1 MFTVYC
7 DDKCIYD
14 TTIDGLMLQD
24 PTLDTATNDPGS
36 FSFTIYPQHP
46 YYNMINKMTSVIS
59 VYYKGKVVFRGRPI
73 IISRGSYNQKD
84 VTCEGDLA
92 YLLDTIQMPYDYMT
106 GDKHTTIKSLFSKF
120 IDDHNSQ
127 VEERKRFTVGR
138 VTVTD
143 SNDYIVRKSSDY
155 VTTWKSINDKLI
167 DMLGGYI
174 MTRYED
180 GETYID
186 YLAEINTIS
195 NQDVEFGKNLLSIS
209 VENKFDDIYTAILP
223 LGARIESDEDNS
235 EEKRLTISDI
245 NDGVAYIEDAEAVKK
260 YGFICTVETF
270 EDITIAENL
279 LKAAK
284 ERLAELCELQSEITL
299 TAADLSGT
307 GINVNPF
314 MLGRWV
320 NVYSLPHGVSG
331 KMLINKMHVS
341 LNNPTS
347 NTLTLGKTAKAL
359 SDFTSKAESA
369 NSNLVKRVE
378 KVESN
383 AKINEGAV
391 AEVRDIVNEAN
402 TKSDEANQKADD
414 ANAKVDGL
422 VYDNRNYVL
431 GSGNYVEGG
440 ETGWTHA
447 SESTKDYI
455 DISTYDGYTRISIK
469 KMGSATSPRVF
480 LKLSDLFKKN
490 VRYTISF
497 KVRMSSARPLK
508 IKCGAGNVTSTISNY
523 ASNQFTANEWVE
535 LSNTFKVLNSATDYY
550 RIGLAYD
557 SFSDVDDYIDFEWLK
572 IEEGEKATPWSPA
585 PEDDVNN
592 LRDDTNAA
600 IIALKEEVGSQID
613 QSAESVKTT
622 VYENVYVKDEVD
634 SLVSSVSTEV
644 EQTKDSWQIT
654 FNQFQ
659 ADVDDIANGND
670 AKFEEIK
677 KYIRFEDG
685 NIILGNSESP
695 LVLKIQN
702 DRIQFLQNG
711 YEVAYISDRKMY
723 NTICSVIDRLE
734 IGDSAWQVEHN
745 EDGDTVVS
753 LVPIY

>member
-1 MFTVYC
+1 MYQVRINGTLIHDLRVNGLKLFEPKLSHEINKAGSFVFTVY
-7 DDKCIYD
+7 
-14 TTIDGLMLQD
+14 
-24 PTLDTATNDPGS
+24 PS
-36 FSFTIYPQHP
+36 HP
-46 YYNMINKMTSVIS
+46 YVSMIGKKLKPIITIEDESGVIW
-59 VYYKGKVVFRGRPI
+59 RGRVLNTED
-73 IISRGSYNQKD
+73 GFYNQEQC
-84 VTCEGDLA
+84 TCEGELA
-92 YLLDTIQMPYDYMT
+92 FFNDSIVRTYDYS
-106 GDKHTTIKSLFSKF
+106 GGLAGYFELLINQ
-120 IDDHNSQ
+120 HNDQ
-127 VEERKRFTVGR
+127 VDEEKQFKVGN

-143 SNDYIVRKSSDY
+143 PNDYVHFSSNQFQK
-155 VTTWKSINDKLI
+155 TLSEIKEKLI
-167 DMLGGYI
+167 DKYGGYLWF
-174 MTRYED
+174 RHESD
-180 GETYID
+180 GVYID
-186 YLAEINTIS
+186 YLEDS
-195 NQDVEFGKNLLSIS
+195 DLLCNQPVELGKNLIDLTKVVKGQDVATVIIPRGAIIDEETGERVSIES
-209 VENKFDDIYTAILP
+209 VNDGKDYVVNEEAAELFGKIQRVVEFDDVTQP
-223 LGARIESDEDNS
+223 
-235 EEKRLTISDI
+235 
-245 NDGVAYIEDAEAVKK
+245 
-260 YGFICTVETF
+260 
-270 EDITIAENL
+270 ENL
-279 LKAAK
+279 LSKAQEYAADYGN
-284 ERLAELCELQSEITL
+284 LIASMTF
-299 TAADLSGT
+299 TAADLHKAGSS
-307 GINVNPF
+307 INNFRLFRYVPVHSDVHEIDEKYLIKKIDIDLNDPTYGK
-314 MLGRWV
+314 L
-320 NVYSLPHGVSG
+320 SSG
-331 KMLINKMHVS
+331 KTVKTLIDKQ
-341 LNNPTS
+341 LDNN
-347 NTLTLGKTAKAL
+347 GKYGQIV
-359 SDFTSKAESA
+359 E
-369 NSNLVKRVE
+369 RVE

-391 AEVRDIVNEAN
+391 AEVRGIANEAN

-414 ANAKVDGL
+414 ANTKVDGM
-422 VYDNRNYVL
+422 VYDNRNYAL

-469 KMGSATSPRVF
+469 KMGSPTSPRVF
-480 LKLSDLFKKN
+480 LKLSDLFKKD

-497 KVRMSSARPLK
+497 KVRMSSVRPLK

-523 ASNQFTANEWVE
+523 ASDQFTANEWVE

-685 NIILGNSESP
+685 YILLGNSESP

-734 IGDSAWQVEHN
+734 IGDSAWQVEYN

>member
-1 MFTVYC
+1 MYQVRINGTLIHDLRVDGLKLFEPKLSHEINKAGSFIFTVY
-7 DDKCIYD
+7 
-14 TTIDGLMLQD
+14 
-24 PTLDTATNDPGS
+24 PS
-36 FSFTIYPQHP
+36 HP
-46 YYNMINKMTSVIS
+46 YISMI
-59 VYYKGKVVFRGRPI
+59 GKKLKPIITIEDESGTIWRGRVLNTED
-73 IISRGSYNQKD
+73 GFYNQEQC
-84 VTCEGDLA
+84 TCEGELA
-92 YLLDTIQMPYDYMT
+92 FFNDSIVRTYDYS
-106 GDKHTTIKSLFSKF
+106 GGLAGYFELLINQ
-120 IDDHNSQ
+120 HNDQ
-127 VEERKRFTVGR
+127 VDEEKQFKVGN

-143 SNDYIVRKSSDY
+143 PNDYVHFSSNQFPK
-155 VTTWKSINDKLI
+155 TLSEIKEKLI
-167 DMLGGYI
+167 DKYGGYLWF
-174 MTRYED
+174 RHESD
-180 GETYID
+180 GVYID
-186 YLAEINTIS
+186 YLEDS
-195 NQDVEFGKNLLSIS
+195 DLLCNQSVELGKNLIDLTKVVKGQDVATVIIPRGAIIDEETGERVSIES
-209 VENKFDDIYTAILP
+209 VNDGKDYVVNEEAAELFGKIQRVVEFDDVTQP
-223 LGARIESDEDNS
+223 
-235 EEKRLTISDI
+235 
-245 NDGVAYIEDAEAVKK
+245 
-260 YGFICTVETF
+260 
-270 EDITIAENL
+270 ENL
-279 LKAAK
+279 LSKAQEYAADYGN
-284 ERLAELCELQSEITL
+284 LIASMTF
-299 TAADLSGT
+299 TAADLHKAGSS
-307 GINVNPF
+307 INNFRLFRYVPVHSDVHEIDEKYLIKKIDIDLNDPTYGK
-314 MLGRWV
+314 L
-320 NVYSLPHGVSG
+320 SSG
-331 KMLINKMHVS
+331 KTVKTLIDKQ
-341 LNNPTS
+341 LDNN
-347 NTLTLGKTAKAL
+347 GKYGQIV
-359 SDFTSKAESA
+359 E
-369 NSNLVKRVE
+369 RVE

-391 AEVRDIVNEAN
+391 AEVRDIANEAN

-414 ANAKVDGL
+414 ANTKVDGL
-422 VYDNRNYVL
+422 VYDNRNYAL

-480 LKLSDLFKKN
+480 LKLSDLFKKD

-497 KVRMSSARPLK
+497 KVRMSSVRPLK

-523 ASNQFTANEWVE
+523 ASDQFTANEWVE

-685 NIILGNSESP
+685 NILLGNSESP

-702 DRIQFLQNG
+702 DRIQFLQND

>member
-1 MFTVYC
+1 MYQVRINGTLIHDLRVDGLKLFEPKLSHEINKAGSFIFTVY
-7 DDKCIYD
+7 
-14 TTIDGLMLQD
+14 
-24 PTLDTATNDPGS
+24 PS
-36 FSFTIYPQHP
+36 HP
-46 YYNMINKMTSVIS
+46 YISMI
-59 VYYKGKVVFRGRPI
+59 GKKLKPIITIEDESGTIWRGRVLNTED
-73 IISRGSYNQKD
+73 GFYNQEQC
-84 VTCEGDLA
+84 TCEGELA
-92 YLLDTIQMPYDYMT
+92 FFNDSIVRTYDYS
-106 GDKHTTIKSLFSKF
+106 GGLAGYFELLINQ
-120 IDDHNSQ
+120 HNDQ
-127 VEERKRFTVGR
+127 VDEEKQFKVGN

-143 SNDYIVRKSSDY
+143 PNDYVHFSSNQFPK
-155 VTTWKSINDKLI
+155 TLSEIKEKLI
-167 DMLGGYI
+167 DKYGGYLWF
-174 MTRYED
+174 RHESD
-180 GETYID
+180 GVYID
-186 YLAEINTIS
+186 YLEDS
-195 NQDVEFGKNLLSIS
+195 DLLCNQSVELGKNLIDLTKVVKGQDVATVIIPRGAIIDEETGERVSIES
-209 VENKFDDIYTAILP
+209 VNDGKDYVVNEEAAELFGKIQRVVEFDDVTQP
-223 LGARIESDEDNS
+223 
-235 EEKRLTISDI
+235 
-245 NDGVAYIEDAEAVKK
+245 
-260 YGFICTVETF
+260 
-270 EDITIAENL
+270 ENL
-279 LKAAK
+279 LSKAQEYAADYGN
-284 ERLAELCELQSEITL
+284 LIASMTF
-299 TAADLSGT
+299 TAADLHKAGSS
-307 GINVNPF
+307 INNFRLFRYVPVHSDVHEIDEKYLIKKIDIDLNDPTYGK
-314 MLGRWV
+314 L
-320 NVYSLPHGVSG
+320 SSG
-331 KMLINKMHVS
+331 KTVKTLIDKQ
-341 LNNPTS
+341 LDNN
-347 NTLTLGKTAKAL
+347 GKYGQIV
-359 SDFTSKAESA
+359 E
-369 NSNLVKRVE
+369 RVE

-391 AEVRDIVNEAN
+391 AEVRDIANEAN

-414 ANAKVDGL
+414 ANTKVDGL
-422 VYDNRNYVL
+422 VYDNRNYAL

-480 LKLSDLFKKN
+480 LKLSDLFKKD

-497 KVRMSSARPLK
+497 KVRMSSVRPLK

-523 ASNQFTANEWVE
+523 ASDQFTANEWVE

-644 EQTKDSWQIT
+644 EQTKDSWQII

-685 NIILGNSESP
+685 NILLGNSESP

-734 IGDSAWQVEHN
+734 IGDSAWQVEYN

>member
-14 TTIDGLMLQD
+14 TTIDGLILQD
-24 PTLDTATNDPGS
+24 PTLDMATNDPGS

-106 GDKHTTIKSLFSKF
+106 GDKHTTIKNLFSKF
-120 IDDHNSQ
+120 INDHNNQ

-143 SNDYIVRKSSDY
+143 QNDYIVRKSSDY

-167 DMLGGYI
+167 DMLGGYL

-223 LGARIESDEDNS
+223 LGARIESDEDDS

-245 NDGVAYIEDAEAVKK
+245 NDGVAYIEDTEAVKK

-307 GINVNPF
+307 GIDVNPF

-320 NVYSLPHGVSG
+320 NVYSSPHGVSG
-331 KMLINKMHVS
+331 KMLINKLSVS

-359 SDFTSKAESA
+359 SDFTSKAESV
-369 NSNLVKRVE
+369 NSNLVERVE
-378 KVESN
+378 KVESD
-383 AKINEGAV
+383 AKINEGALGEIKDV
-391 AEVRDIVNEAN
+391 AVR
-402 TKSDEANQKADD
+402 Q
-414 ANAKVDGL
+414 VDFL
-422 VYDNRNYVL
+422 YA
-431 GSGNYVEGG
+431 SGD
-440 ETGWTHA
+440 
-447 SESTKDYI
+447 SSTK
-455 DISTYDGYTRISIK
+455 
-469 KMGSATSPRVF
+469 AP
-480 LKLSDLFKKN
+480 
-490 VRYTISF
+490 
-497 KVRMSSARPLK
+497 
-508 IKCGAGNVTSTISNY
+508 
-523 ASNQFTANEWVE
+523 
-535 LSNTFKVLNSATDYY
+535 
-550 RIGLAYD
+550 
-557 SFSDVDDYIDFEWLK
+557 
-572 IEEGEKATPWSPA
+572 EEGWQESA
-585 PEDDVNN
+585 PEWQSGKYIWQKKVTILINGKVIESQAVCIQG
-592 LRDDTNAA
+592 AA
-600 IIALKEEVGSQID
+600 GEDACFIHID
-613 QSAESVKTT
+613 SSKGTAFK
-622 VYENVYVKDEVD
+622 ND
-634 SLVSSVSTEV
+634 SVSTV
-644 EQTKDSWQIT
+644 LSPVIFYGKQRIT
-654 FNQFQ
+654 DIDTLKKVFGSNAHIQWKSRIDEDDQCLIIPPEDERISEDGFKFKISP
-659 ADVDDIANGND
+659 DDIDTKGIYTCD
-670 AKFEEIK
+670 
-677 KYIRFEDG
+677 
-685 NIILGNSESP
+685 L
-695 LVLKIQN
+695 
-702 DRIQFLQNG
+702 
-711 YEVAYISDRKMY
+711 EV
-723 NTICSVIDRLE
+723 
-734 IGDSAWQVEHN
+734 
-745 EDGDTVVS
+745 
-753 LVPIY
+753 

>member
-1 MFTVYC
+1 MYQVRINGTLIHDLRVDGLKLFEPKLSHEINKAGSFIFTVY
-7 DDKCIYD
+7 
-14 TTIDGLMLQD
+14 
-24 PTLDTATNDPGS
+24 PS
-36 FSFTIYPQHP
+36 HP
-46 YYNMINKMTSVIS
+46 YISMI
-59 VYYKGKVVFRGRPI
+59 GKKLKPIITIEDESGTIWRGRVLNTED
-73 IISRGSYNQKD
+73 GFYNQEQC
-84 VTCEGDLA
+84 TCEGELA
-92 YLLDTIQMPYDYMT
+92 FFNDSIVRTYDYS
-106 GDKHTTIKSLFSKF
+106 GGLAGYFELLINQ
-120 IDDHNSQ
+120 HNDQ
-127 VEERKRFTVGR
+127 VDEEKQFKVGN

-143 SNDYIVRKSSDY
+143 PNDYVHFSSNQFPK
-155 VTTWKSINDKLI
+155 TLSEIKEKLI
-167 DMLGGYI
+167 DKYGGYLWF
-174 MTRYED
+174 RHESD
-180 GETYID
+180 GVYID
-186 YLAEINTIS
+186 YLEDS
-195 NQDVEFGKNLLSIS
+195 DLLCNQPVELGKNLIDLTKVVKGQDVATVIIPRGAIIDEETGERVSIES
-209 VENKFDDIYTAILP
+209 VNDGKDYVVNEEAAELFGKIQRVVEFDDVTQP
-223 LGARIESDEDNS
+223 
-235 EEKRLTISDI
+235 
-245 NDGVAYIEDAEAVKK
+245 
-260 YGFICTVETF
+260 
-270 EDITIAENL
+270 ENL
-279 LKAAK
+279 LSKAQEYAADYGN
-284 ERLAELCELQSEITL
+284 LIASMTF
-299 TAADLSGT
+299 TAADLHKAGSS
-307 GINVNPF
+307 INNFRLFRYVS
-314 MLGRWV
+314 
-320 NVYSLPHGVSG
+320 VYSDVHEIDEKYLIKKIDIDLNDPTYGKLSSG
-331 KMLINKMHVS
+331 KTVKTLIDKQ
-341 LNNPTS
+341 LDNN
-347 NTLTLGKTAKAL
+347 GKYGQIV
-359 SDFTSKAESA
+359 E
-369 NSNLVKRVE
+369 RVE

-391 AEVRDIVNEAN
+391 AEVRDIANEAN

-414 ANAKVDGL
+414 TNAKVDGL
-422 VYDNRNYVL
+422 VYDNRNYAL
-431 GSGNYVEGG
+431 GSGNYIEGG

-480 LKLSDLFKKN
+480 LKLSDLFKKD

-523 ASNQFTANEWVE
+523 ASDQFTANEWVE

-613 QSAESVKTT
+613 QSVESVKTT

-659 ADVDDIANGND
+659 ADIDDIANGND

-685 NIILGNSESP
+685 NILLGNSESP
-695 LVLKIQN
+695 LVLKIKN

-734 IGDSAWQVEHN
+734 IGDSAWQVEYN

>member
-1 MFTVYC
+1 MYQVRINGTLIHDLRVDGLKLFEPKLSHEINKAGSFIFTVY
-7 DDKCIYD
+7 
-14 TTIDGLMLQD
+14 
-24 PTLDTATNDPGS
+24 PS
-36 FSFTIYPQHP
+36 HP
-46 YYNMINKMTSVIS
+46 YISMI
-59 VYYKGKVVFRGRPI
+59 GKKLKPIITIEDESGTIWRGRVLNTED
-73 IISRGSYNQKD
+73 GFYNQERC
-84 VTCEGDLA
+84 TCEGELA
-92 YLLDTIQMPYDYMT
+92 FFNDSIVRTYDYS
-106 GDKHTTIKSLFSKF
+106 GGLAGYFELLINQ
-120 IDDHNSQ
+120 HNDQ
-127 VEERKRFTVGR
+127 VDEEKQFKVGN

-143 SNDYIVRKSSDY
+143 PNDYVHFSSNQFPK
-155 VTTWKSINDKLI
+155 TLSEIKEKLI
-167 DMLGGYI
+167 DKYGGYLWF
-174 MTRYED
+174 RHESD
-180 GETYID
+180 GVYID
-186 YLAEINTIS
+186 YLEDS
-195 NQDVEFGKNLLSIS
+195 DLLCNQPVELGKNLIDLTKVVKGQDVATVIIPRGAIIDEETGERVSIES
-209 VENKFDDIYTAILP
+209 VNDGKDYVVNEEAAELFGKIQRVVEFDDVTQP
-223 LGARIESDEDNS
+223 
-235 EEKRLTISDI
+235 
-245 NDGVAYIEDAEAVKK
+245 
-260 YGFICTVETF
+260 
-270 EDITIAENL
+270 ENL
-279 LKAAK
+279 LSKAQEYAADYGN
-284 ERLAELCELQSEITL
+284 LIASMTF
-299 TAADLSGT
+299 TAADLHKAGSS
-307 GINVNPF
+307 INNFRLFRYVSVHSDVHEIDEKYLIKKIDIDLNDPTYGK
-314 MLGRWV
+314 L
-320 NVYSLPHGVSG
+320 SSG
-331 KMLINKMHVS
+331 KTVKTLIDKQ
-341 LNNPTS
+341 LDNN
-347 NTLTLGKTAKAL
+347 GKYGQIV
-359 SDFTSKAESA
+359 E
-369 NSNLVKRVE
+369 RVE

-414 ANAKVDGL
+414 ANTKVDGL
-422 VYDNRNYVL
+422 VYDNRNYAL

-480 LKLSDLFKKN
+480 LKLSDLFKKD

-497 KVRMSSARPLK
+497 KVRMSSVRPLK

-523 ASNQFTANEWVE
+523 ASDQFTANEWVE

-685 NIILGNSESP
+685 NILLGNSESP

-723 NTICSVIDRLE
+723 NTICSVIDCLE
-734 IGDSAWQVEHN
+734 IGDSAWQVEYN

>member
-1 MFTVYC
+1 MYQVRINGTLIHDLRVDGLKLFEPKLSHEINKAGSFIFTVY
-7 DDKCIYD
+7 
-14 TTIDGLMLQD
+14 
-24 PTLDTATNDPGS
+24 PS
-36 FSFTIYPQHP
+36 HP
-46 YYNMINKMTSVIS
+46 YISMI
-59 VYYKGKVVFRGRPI
+59 GKKLKPIITIEDESGTIWRGRVLNTED
-73 IISRGSYNQKD
+73 GFYNQEQC
-84 VTCEGDLA
+84 TCEGELA
-92 YLLDTIQMPYDYMT
+92 FFNDSIVRTYDYS
-106 GDKHTTIKSLFSKF
+106 GGLAGYFELLINQ
-120 IDDHNSQ
+120 HNDQ
-127 VEERKRFTVGR
+127 VDEEKQFKVGN

-143 SNDYIVRKSSDY
+143 PNDYVHFSSNQFPK
-155 VTTWKSINDKLI
+155 TLSEIKEKLI
-167 DMLGGYI
+167 DKYGGYLWF
-174 MTRYED
+174 RHESD
-180 GETYID
+180 GVYID
-186 YLAEINTIS
+186 YLEDS
-195 NQDVEFGKNLLSIS
+195 DLLCNQSVELGKNLIDLTKVVKGQDVATVIIPRGAIIDEETGERVSIES
-209 VENKFDDIYTAILP
+209 VNDGKDYVINEEAAELFGKIQRVVEFDDVTQP
-223 LGARIESDEDNS
+223 
-235 EEKRLTISDI
+235 
-245 NDGVAYIEDAEAVKK
+245 
-260 YGFICTVETF
+260 
-270 EDITIAENL
+270 ENL
-279 LKAAK
+279 LSKAQEYAADYGN
-284 ERLAELCELQSEITL
+284 LIASMTF
-299 TAADLSGT
+299 TAADLHKAGSS
-307 GINVNPF
+307 INNFRLFRYVPVHSDVHEIDEKYLIKKIDIDLNDPTYGK
-314 MLGRWV
+314 L
-320 NVYSLPHGVSG
+320 SSG
-331 KMLINKMHVS
+331 KTVKTLIDKQ
-341 LNNPTS
+341 LDNN
-347 NTLTLGKTAKAL
+347 GKYGQIV
-359 SDFTSKAESA
+359 E
-369 NSNLVKRVE
+369 RVE

-391 AEVRDIVNEAN
+391 AEVRDIANEAN

-414 ANAKVDGL
+414 ANTKVDGL
-422 VYDNRNYVL
+422 VYDNRNYAL
-431 GSGNYVEGG
+431 GSGNYIEGG

-480 LKLSDLFKKN
+480 LKLSDLFKKG

-497 KVRMSSARPLK
+497 KVRMSSVRPLK

-523 ASNQFTANEWVE
+523 ASDQFTANEWVE

-685 NIILGNSESP
+685 NILLGNSESP

>member
-1 MFTVYC
+1 MYQVRINGTLIHDLRVDGLKLFEPKLSHEINKAGSFVFTVY
-7 DDKCIYD
+7 
-14 TTIDGLMLQD
+14 
-24 PTLDTATNDPGS
+24 PS
-36 FSFTIYPQHP
+36 HP
-46 YYNMINKMTSVIS
+46 YVSMIGKKLKPIITIEDESGVIW
-59 VYYKGKVVFRGRPI
+59 RGRVLNTED
-73 IISRGSYNQKD
+73 GFYNQEQC
-84 VTCEGDLA
+84 TCEGELA
-92 YLLDTIQMPYDYMT
+92 FFNDSIVRTYDYS
-106 GDKHTTIKSLFSKF
+106 GGLAGYFELLINQ
-120 IDDHNSQ
+120 HNDQ
-127 VEERKRFTVGR
+127 VDEEKQFKVGN

-143 SNDYIVRKSSDY
+143 PNDYVHFSSNQFPK
-155 VTTWKSINDKLI
+155 TLSEIKEKLI
-167 DMLGGYI
+167 DKYGGYLWF
-174 MTRYED
+174 RHESD
-180 GETYID
+180 GVYID
-186 YLAEINTIS
+186 YLEDS
-195 NQDVEFGKNLLSIS
+195 DLLCNQPVELGKNLIDLTKVVKGQDVATIIIPRGAIIDEETGERVSIES
-209 VENKFDDIYTAILP
+209 VNDGKDYVVNEEAAELFGKIQRVVEFDDVTQP
-223 LGARIESDEDNS
+223 
-235 EEKRLTISDI
+235 
-245 NDGVAYIEDAEAVKK
+245 
-260 YGFICTVETF
+260 
-270 EDITIAENL
+270 ENL
-279 LKAAK
+279 LSKAQEYAADYGN
-284 ERLAELCELQSEITL
+284 LIASMTF
-299 TAADLSGT
+299 TAADLHKAGSP
-307 GINVNPF
+307 INNFRLFRYVSVHSDVHEIDEKYLIKKIDIDLNDPTYGK
-314 MLGRWV
+314 L
-320 NVYSLPHGVSG
+320 SSG
-331 KMLINKMHVS
+331 KTVKTLIDKQ
-341 LNNPTS
+341 LDNN
-347 NTLTLGKTAKAL
+347 GKYGQIV
-359 SDFTSKAESA
+359 E
-369 NSNLVKRVE
+369 RVE

-447 SESTKDYI
+447 SKSTKDYI

-508 IKCGAGNVTSTISNY
+508 IKCGAGSATSTISNY

-677 KYIRFEDG
+677 KYIRFVDG
-685 NIILGNSESP
+685 NILLGNSESP

-702 DRIQFLQNG
+702 DRIQFLQNN

>member
-1 MFTVYC
+1 MYQVRINGTLIHDLRVDGLKLFEPKLSHEINKAGSFIFTVY
-7 DDKCIYD
+7 
-14 TTIDGLMLQD
+14 
-24 PTLDTATNDPGS
+24 PS
-36 FSFTIYPQHP
+36 HP
-46 YYNMINKMTSVIS
+46 YISMI
-59 VYYKGKVVFRGRPI
+59 GKKLKPIITIEDESGTIWRGRVLNTED
-73 IISRGSYNQKD
+73 GFYNQEQC
-84 VTCEGDLA
+84 TCEGELA
-92 YLLDTIQMPYDYMT
+92 FFNDSIVRTYDYS
-106 GDKHTTIKSLFSKF
+106 GGLAGYFELLINQ
-120 IDDHNSQ
+120 HNDQ
-127 VEERKRFTVGR
+127 VDEEKQFKVGN

-143 SNDYIVRKSSDY
+143 PNDYVHFSSNQFPK
-155 VTTWKSINDKLI
+155 TLSEIKEKLI
-167 DMLGGYI
+167 DKYGGYLWF
-174 MTRYED
+174 RHESD
-180 GETYID
+180 GVYID
-186 YLAEINTIS
+186 YLEDS
-195 NQDVEFGKNLLSIS
+195 DLLCNQPVELGKNLIDLTKVVKGQDVATVIIPRGAIIDEETGERVSIES
-209 VENKFDDIYTAILP
+209 VNDGKDYVVNEEAAELFGKIQRVVEFDDVTQP
-223 LGARIESDEDNS
+223 
-235 EEKRLTISDI
+235 
-245 NDGVAYIEDAEAVKK
+245 
-260 YGFICTVETF
+260 
-270 EDITIAENL
+270 ENL
-279 LKAAK
+279 LSKAQEYAADYGN
-284 ERLAELCELQSEITL
+284 LIASMTF
-299 TAADLSGT
+299 TAADLHKAGSS
-307 GINVNPF
+307 INNFRLFRYVS
-314 MLGRWV
+314 
-320 NVYSLPHGVSG
+320 VYSDVHEIDEKYLIKKIDIDLNDPTYGKLSSG
-331 KMLINKMHVS
+331 KTVKTLIDKQ
-341 LNNPTS
+341 LDNN
-347 NTLTLGKTAKAL
+347 GKYGQIV
-359 SDFTSKAESA
+359 E
-369 NSNLVKRVE
+369 RVE

-391 AEVRDIVNEAN
+391 AEVMDIANEAN
-402 TKSDEANQKADD
+402 TKSDKANQKADD
-414 ANAKVDGL
+414 TNAKVDGL
-422 VYDNRNYVL
+422 VYDNRNYAL

-480 LKLSDLFKKN
+480 LKLSDLFKKD

-497 KVRMSSARPLK
+497 KVRMSSVRPLK

-523 ASNQFTANEWVE
+523 ASDQFTANEWVE

-685 NIILGNSESP
+685 NILLGNSESP

>member
-1 MFTVYC
+1 MYQVRINGTLIHDLRVNGLKLFEPKLSHEINKAGIFVFTVY
-7 DDKCIYD
+7 
-14 TTIDGLMLQD
+14 
-24 PTLDTATNDPGS
+24 PS
-36 FSFTIYPQHP
+36 HP
-46 YYNMINKMTSVIS
+46 YVSMIGKKLKPIITIEDESGVIW
-59 VYYKGKVVFRGRPI
+59 RGRVLNTED
-73 IISRGSYNQKD
+73 GFYNQEQC
-84 VTCEGDLA
+84 TCEGELA
-92 YLLDTIQMPYDYMT
+92 FFNDSIVRTYDYS
-106 GDKHTTIKSLFSKF
+106 GGLAGYFELLINQ
-120 IDDHNSQ
+120 HNDQ
-127 VEERKRFTVGR
+127 VDEEKQFKVGN

-143 SNDYIVRKSSDY
+143 PNDYVHFSSNQFPK
-155 VTTWKSINDKLI
+155 TLSEIKEKLI
-167 DMLGGYI
+167 DKYGGYLWF
-174 MTRYED
+174 RHESD
-180 GETYID
+180 GVYID
-186 YLAEINTIS
+186 YLEDS
-195 NQDVEFGKNLLSIS
+195 DLLCNQPVELGKNLIDLTKVVKGQDVATVIIPRGAIIDEETGERVSIES
-209 VENKFDDIYTAILP
+209 VNDGKDYVVNEEAAELFGKIQRVVEFDDVTQP
-223 LGARIESDEDNS
+223 
-235 EEKRLTISDI
+235 
-245 NDGVAYIEDAEAVKK
+245 
-260 YGFICTVETF
+260 
-270 EDITIAENL
+270 ENL
-279 LKAAK
+279 LSKAQEYAADYGN
-284 ERLAELCELQSEITL
+284 LIASMTF
-299 TAADLSGT
+299 TAADLHKAGSS
-307 GINVNPF
+307 INNFRLFRYVSVHSDVHEIDEKYLIKKIDIDLNDPTYGK
-314 MLGRWV
+314 L
-320 NVYSLPHGVSG
+320 SSG
-331 KMLINKMHVS
+331 KTVKTLIDKQ
-341 LNNPTS
+341 LDNN
-347 NTLTLGKTAKAL
+347 GKYGQIV
-359 SDFTSKAESA
+359 E
-369 NSNLVKRVE
+369 RVE

-414 ANAKVDGL
+414 ANTKVDGL
-422 VYDNRNYVL
+422 VYDNRNYAL

-480 LKLSDLFKKN
+480 LKLSDLFKKD

-497 KVRMSSARPLK
+497 KVRMSSVRPLK

-523 ASNQFTANEWVE
+523 ASDQFTANEWVE

-685 NIILGNSESP
+685 YILLGNSESP

>member
-1 MFTVYC
+1 MYQVHINGTLIHDLRVNGLKLFEPKLSHEINKAGSFVFTVY
-7 DDKCIYD
+7 
-14 TTIDGLMLQD
+14 
-24 PTLDTATNDPGS
+24 PS
-36 FSFTIYPQHP
+36 HP
-46 YYNMINKMTSVIS
+46 YVSMIGKKLKPIITIEDESGVIW
-59 VYYKGKVVFRGRPI
+59 RGRVLNTED
-73 IISRGSYNQKD
+73 GFYNQEQC
-84 VTCEGDLA
+84 TCEGELA
-92 YLLDTIQMPYDYMT
+92 FFNDSIVRTYDYS
-106 GDKHTTIKSLFSKF
+106 GGLAGYFELLINQ
-120 IDDHNSQ
+120 HNDQ
-127 VEERKRFTVGR
+127 VDEEKQFKVGN

-143 SNDYIVRKSSDY
+143 PNDYVHFSSNQFPK
-155 VTTWKSINDKLI
+155 TLSEIKEKLI
-167 DMLGGYI
+167 DKYGGYLWF
-174 MTRYED
+174 RHESD
-180 GETYID
+180 GVYID
-186 YLAEINTIS
+186 YLEDS
-195 NQDVEFGKNLLSIS
+195 DLLCNQSVELGKNLIDLTKVVKGQDVATVIIPRGAIIDEETGERVSIES
-209 VENKFDDIYTAILP
+209 VNDGKDYVVNEEAAELFGKIQRVVEFDDVTQP
-223 LGARIESDEDNS
+223 
-235 EEKRLTISDI
+235 
-245 NDGVAYIEDAEAVKK
+245 
-260 YGFICTVETF
+260 
-270 EDITIAENL
+270 ENL
-279 LKAAK
+279 LSKAQEYAADYGN
-284 ERLAELCELQSEITL
+284 LIASMTF
-299 TAADLSGT
+299 TAADLHKAGSS
-307 GINVNPF
+307 INNFRLFRYVPVHSDVHEIDEKYLIKKIDIDLNDPTYGK
-314 MLGRWV
+314 L
-320 NVYSLPHGVSG
+320 SSG
-331 KMLINKMHVS
+331 KTVKTLIDKQ
-341 LNNPTS
+341 LDNN
-347 NTLTLGKTAKAL
+347 GKYGQIV
-359 SDFTSKAESA
+359 E
-369 NSNLVKRVE
+369 RVE

-391 AEVRDIVNEAN
+391 AEVRDIANEAN

-414 ANAKVDGL
+414 ANTKVDGL
-422 VYDNRNYVL
+422 VYDNRNYAL

-480 LKLSDLFKKN
+480 LKLSDLFKKD

-497 KVRMSSARPLK
+497 KVRMSSVRPLK

-523 ASNQFTANEWVE
+523 ASDQFTANEWVE

-685 NIILGNSESP
+685 NILLGNSESP

>member
-1 MFTVYC
+1 MYQVRINGTLIHDLRVNGLKLFEPKLSHEINKAGSFVFTVY
-7 DDKCIYD
+7 
-14 TTIDGLMLQD
+14 
-24 PTLDTATNDPGS
+24 PS
-36 FSFTIYPQHP
+36 HP
-46 YYNMINKMTSVIS
+46 YVSMIGKKLKPIITIEDESGVIW
-59 VYYKGKVVFRGRPI
+59 RGRVLNTED
-73 IISRGSYNQKD
+73 GFYNQEQC
-84 VTCEGDLA
+84 TCEGELA
-92 YLLDTIQMPYDYMT
+92 FFNDSIVRTYDYS
-106 GDKHTTIKSLFSKF
+106 GGLAGYFELLINQ
-120 IDDHNSQ
+120 HNDQ
-127 VEERKRFTVGR
+127 VDEEKQFKVGN

-143 SNDYIVRKSSDY
+143 PNDYVHFSSNQFPK
-155 VTTWKSINDKLI
+155 TLSEIKEKLI
-167 DMLGGYI
+167 DKYGGYLWF
-174 MTRYED
+174 RHESD
-180 GETYID
+180 GVYID
-186 YLAEINTIS
+186 YLEDS
-195 NQDVEFGKNLLSIS
+195 DLLCNQPVELGKNLIDLTKVVKGQDVATVIIPRGAIIDEETGERVSIES
-209 VENKFDDIYTAILP
+209 VNDGKDYVVNEEAAELFGKIQRVVEFDDVTQP
-223 LGARIESDEDNS
+223 
-235 EEKRLTISDI
+235 
-245 NDGVAYIEDAEAVKK
+245 
-260 YGFICTVETF
+260 
-270 EDITIAENL
+270 ENL
-279 LKAAK
+279 LSKAQEYAADYGN
-284 ERLAELCELQSEITL
+284 LIASMTF
-299 TAADLSGT
+299 TAADLHKAGSS
-307 GINVNPF
+307 INNFRLFRYVSVHSDVHEIDEKYLIKKIDIDLNDPTYGK
-314 MLGRWV
+314 L
-320 NVYSLPHGVSG
+320 SSG
-331 KMLINKMHVS
+331 KTVKTLIDKQ
-341 LNNPTS
+341 LDNN
-347 NTLTLGKTAKAL
+347 GKYGQIV
-359 SDFTSKAESA
+359 E
-369 NSNLVKRVE
+369 RVE

-644 EQTKDSWQIT
+644 EQAKDSWQIT

-685 NIILGNSESP
+685 NILLGNSESP

-702 DRIQFLQNG
+702 DRIQFLQND

>member
-7 DDKCIYD
+7 DDKCVYD

-391 AEVRDIVNEAN
+391 AEVRDIANEAN

-414 ANAKVDGL
+414 TNAKVDGL
-422 VYDNRNYVL
+422 VYDNRNLIKGTEYWTDDAFYITNTHGPQNGTIEDGVL
-431 GSGNYVEGG
+431 TVPVNNSAIDTHFVPVVAG
-440 ETGWTHA
+440 ETYTV
-447 SESTKDYI
+447 SIDVKSTL
-455 DISTYDGYTRISIK
+455 SANGYTTLLQYYDDDGNRLSYAYIS
-469 KMGSATSPRVF
+469 G
-480 LKLSDLFKKN
+480 
-490 VRYTISF
+490 
-497 KVRMSSARPLK
+497 
-508 IKCGAGNVTSTISNY
+508 
-523 ASNQFTANEWVE
+523 
-535 LSNTFKVLNSATDYY
+535 
-550 RIGLAYD
+550 AYD
-557 SFSDVDDYIDFEWLK
+557 TDWKRIIKTITVPDGPTQFRLGLRSAANQMSYRLLK
-572 IEEGEKATPWSPA
+572 MEKGSKATPWSPA
-585 PEDDVNN
+585 PEDEADN
-592 LRDDTNAA
+592 LRSDTNAA
-600 IIALKEEVGSQID
+600 IVALREEVGSQID
-613 QSAESVKTT
+613 QSAESIKMS
-622 VYENVYVKDEVD
+622 VYDKVYVKDEVD
-634 SLVSSVSTEV
+634 SMVESISTEY
-644 EQTKDSWQIT
+644 EQTKTGWDYI
-654 FNQFQ
+654 FNQFK
-659 ADVDDIANGND
+659 ADVNDIANGND

-702 DRIQFLQNG
+702 DRISFLQNG
-711 YEVAYISDRKMY
+711 YEIAYISDRKMY
-723 NTICSVIDRLE
+723 NTVCSVIDRLE
-734 IGDSAWQVEHN
+734 IGDSAWQVEYN

-753 LVPIY
+753 LMPIY

>member
-1 MFTVYC
+1 MYQVRINGTLIHDLRVDGLKLFEPKLSHEINKAGSFIFTVY
-7 DDKCIYD
+7 
-14 TTIDGLMLQD
+14 
-24 PTLDTATNDPGS
+24 PS
-36 FSFTIYPQHP
+36 HP
-46 YYNMINKMTSVIS
+46 YISMI
-59 VYYKGKVVFRGRPI
+59 GKKLKPIITIEDESGTIWRGRVLNTED
-73 IISRGSYNQKD
+73 GFYNQEQC
-84 VTCEGDLA
+84 TCEGELA
-92 YLLDTIQMPYDYMT
+92 FFNDSIVRTYDYS
-106 GDKHTTIKSLFSKF
+106 GGLAGYFELLINQ
-120 IDDHNSQ
+120 HNDQ
-127 VEERKRFTVGR
+127 VDEEKQFKVGN

-143 SNDYIVRKSSDY
+143 PNDYVHFSSNQFPK
-155 VTTWKSINDKLI
+155 TLSEIKEKLI
-167 DMLGGYI
+167 DKYGGYLWF
-174 MTRYED
+174 RHESD
-180 GETYID
+180 GVYID
-186 YLAEINTIS
+186 YLEDS
-195 NQDVEFGKNLLSIS
+195 DLLCNQSVELGKNLIDLTKVVKGQDVATVIIPRGAIIDEETGERVSIES
-209 VENKFDDIYTAILP
+209 VNDGKDYVINEEAAELFGKIQRVVEFDDVTQP
-223 LGARIESDEDNS
+223 
-235 EEKRLTISDI
+235 
-245 NDGVAYIEDAEAVKK
+245 
-260 YGFICTVETF
+260 
-270 EDITIAENL
+270 ENL
-279 LKAAK
+279 LSKAQEYAADYGN
-284 ERLAELCELQSEITL
+284 LIASMTF
-299 TAADLSGT
+299 TAADLHKAGSS
-307 GINVNPF
+307 INNFRLFRYVPVHSDVHEIDEKYLIKKIDIDLNDPTYGK
-314 MLGRWV
+314 L
-320 NVYSLPHGVSG
+320 SSG
-331 KMLINKMHVS
+331 KTVKTLIDKQ
-341 LNNPTS
+341 LDNN
-347 NTLTLGKTAKAL
+347 GKYGQIV
-359 SDFTSKAESA
+359 E
-369 NSNLVKRVE
+369 RVE

-391 AEVRDIVNEAN
+391 AEVRDIANEAN

-414 ANAKVDGL
+414 ANTKVDGL
-422 VYDNRNYVL
+422 VYDNRNYAL

-480 LKLSDLFKKN
+480 LKLSDLFKKD

-497 KVRMSSARPLK
+497 KVRMSSVRPLK

-523 ASNQFTANEWVE
+523 ASDQFTANEWVE

-685 NIILGNSESP
+685 NILLGNSESP

>member
-1 MFTVYC
+1 MYQVRINGTLIHDLRVDGLKLFEPKLSHEINKAGSFIFTVY
-7 DDKCIYD
+7 
-14 TTIDGLMLQD
+14 
-24 PTLDTATNDPGS
+24 PS
-36 FSFTIYPQHP
+36 HP
-46 YYNMINKMTSVIS
+46 YISMI
-59 VYYKGKVVFRGRPI
+59 GKKLKPIITIEDESGTIWRGRVLNTED
-73 IISRGSYNQKD
+73 GFYNQEQC
-84 VTCEGDLA
+84 TCEGELA
-92 YLLDTIQMPYDYMT
+92 FFNDSIVRTYDYS
-106 GDKHTTIKSLFSKF
+106 GGLAGYFELLINQ
-120 IDDHNSQ
+120 HNDQ
-127 VEERKRFTVGR
+127 VDEEKQFKVGN

-143 SNDYIVRKSSDY
+143 PNDYVHFSSNQFPK
-155 VTTWKSINDKLI
+155 TLSEIKEKLI
-167 DMLGGYI
+167 DKYGGYLWF
-174 MTRYED
+174 RHESD
-180 GETYID
+180 GVYID
-186 YLAEINTIS
+186 YLEDS
-195 NQDVEFGKNLLSIS
+195 DLLCNQSVELGKNLIDLTKVVKGQDVATVIIPRGAIIDEETGERVSIES
-209 VENKFDDIYTAILP
+209 VNDGKDYVINEEAAELFGKIQRVVEFDDVTQP
-223 LGARIESDEDNS
+223 
-235 EEKRLTISDI
+235 
-245 NDGVAYIEDAEAVKK
+245 
-260 YGFICTVETF
+260 
-270 EDITIAENL
+270 ENL
-279 LKAAK
+279 LSKAQEYAADYGN
-284 ERLAELCELQSEITL
+284 LIASMTF
-299 TAADLSGT
+299 TAADLHKAGSS
-307 GINVNPF
+307 INNFRLFRYVPVHSDVHEIDEKYLIKKIDIDLNDPTYGK
-314 MLGRWV
+314 L
-320 NVYSLPHGVSG
+320 SSG
-331 KMLINKMHVS
+331 KTVKTLIDKQ
-341 LNNPTS
+341 LDNN
-347 NTLTLGKTAKAL
+347 GKYGQIV
-359 SDFTSKAESA
+359 E
-369 NSNLVKRVE
+369 RVE

-391 AEVRDIVNEAN
+391 AEVRDIANEAN

-414 ANAKVDGL
+414 ANTKVDGL
-422 VYDNRNYVL
+422 VYDNRNYAL

-480 LKLSDLFKKN
+480 LKLSDLFKKD

-497 KVRMSSARPLK
+497 KVRMSSVRPLK

-523 ASNQFTANEWVE
+523 ASDQFTANEWVE

-600 IIALKEEVGSQID
+600 IIALEEEVGSQID

-685 NIILGNSESP
+685 NILLGNSESP

-711 YEVAYISDRKMY
+711 YEVACISDRKMY

>member
-1 MFTVYC
+1 MYQVRINGTLIHDLRVNGLKLFEPKLSHEINKAGSFVFTVY
-7 DDKCIYD
+7 
-14 TTIDGLMLQD
+14 
-24 PTLDTATNDPGS
+24 PS
-36 FSFTIYPQHP
+36 HP
-46 YYNMINKMTSVIS
+46 YVSMIGKKLKPIITIEDESGVIW
-59 VYYKGKVVFRGRPI
+59 RGRVLNTED
-73 IISRGSYNQKD
+73 GFYNQEQC
-84 VTCEGDLA
+84 TCEGELA
-92 YLLDTIQMPYDYMT
+92 FFNDSIVRTYDYS
-106 GDKHTTIKSLFSKF
+106 GGLAGYFELLINQ
-120 IDDHNSQ
+120 HNDQ
-127 VEERKRFTVGR
+127 VDEEKQFKVGN

-143 SNDYIVRKSSDY
+143 PNDYVHFSSNQFPK
-155 VTTWKSINDKLI
+155 TLSEIKEKLI
-167 DMLGGYI
+167 DKYGGYLWF
-174 MTRYED
+174 RHESD
-180 GETYID
+180 GVYID
-186 YLAEINTIS
+186 YLEDS
-195 NQDVEFGKNLLSIS
+195 DLLCNQPVELGKNLIDLTKVVKGQDVATVI
-209 VENKFDDIYTAILP
+209 IPRGAIIDEET
-223 LGARIESDEDNS
+223 GERVSIESV
-235 EEKRLTISDI
+235 
-245 NDGVAYIEDAEAVKK
+245 NDGKDYVVNEEAAELFGKIQRV
-260 YGFICTVETF
+260 VEFNDVTQP
-270 EDITIAENL
+270 ENL
-279 LKAAK
+279 LSKAQEYAADYGN
-284 ERLAELCELQSEITL
+284 LIASMTF
-299 TAADLSGT
+299 TAADLHKAGSS
-307 GINVNPF
+307 INNFRLFRYVSVHSDVHEIDEKYLIKKIDIDLNDPTYGK
-314 MLGRWV
+314 L
-320 NVYSLPHGVSG
+320 SSG
-331 KMLINKMHVS
+331 KTVKTLIDKQ
-341 LNNPTS
+341 LDNN
-347 NTLTLGKTAKAL
+347 GKYGQIV
-359 SDFTSKAESA
+359 E
-369 NSNLVKRVE
+369 RVE

-414 ANAKVDGL
+414 ANTKVDGL
-422 VYDNRNYVL
+422 VYDNRNYAL

-480 LKLSDLFKKN
+480 LKLSDLFKKD

-497 KVRMSSARPLK
+497 KVRMSSVRPLK

-523 ASNQFTANEWVE
+523 ASDQFTANEWVE

-685 NIILGNSESP
+685 NILLGNSESP